1 LGRLE
6 CTSSTVSYVNGA
18 NAYNRTNYSIYDSKD
33 GFYDKWDYDK
43 SINDETVDDLPSDAK
58 DDNIYTDPA
67 EVTYSYH
74 GEKERM
80 VERNISKETVE
91 GIIQR
96 VPFII
101 VWEEN
106 DQRRLYLLKDYRTGI
121 NPPDFIKIITS
132 HDPYNLN
139 VVHVITAIR
148 NDPTTKPDVWNTMKE
163 GDKSD
168 MEQEEAPPLIDDD
181 GFETV
186 VSRKKKKGGQRKKRK
201 TVKKRKSIKTVK
213 KTKKKQTKK
222 SVKKTKKKQTNKSVK
237 NKKRAT
243 RKRT

>member
-1 LGRLE
+1 MF
-6 CTSSTVSYVNGA
+6 NGA

-43 SINDETVDDLPSDAK
+43 SIDDETVDDLPSDAK
-58 DDNIYTDPA
+58 DDNISTDPTDI
-67 EVTYSYH
+67 TYSYH

-80 VERNISKETVE
+80 VDRDISQETVE
-91 GIIQR
+91 GIMQR
-96 VPFII
+96 VPFTI
-101 VWEEN
+101 VWKKN
-106 DQRRLYLLKDYRTGI
+106 KQRRQYILIDERSGKD
-121 NPPDFIKIITS
+121 PPDFIKIITT
-132 HDPYNLN
+132 HDPDNLN

-186 VSRKKKKGGQRKKRK
+186 VSRKKKKGGRRKKRK
-201 TVKKRKSIKTVK
+201 TVKKRKSRKTVK

-222 SVKKTKKKQTNKSVK
+222 SVK